1 MEPFDLDRQVRSL
14 VDDYRSR
21 CLWFLKVGYYPSTPE
36 EIRRVLGW
44 IRQHGDVAAFRRAAE
59 IDRWLSRRTSE
70 TSAAS

>member
-1 MEPFDLDRQVRSL
+1 MEPFDLDGEVRLL

-21 CLWFLKVGYYPSTPE
+21 CLWFLKVDYYPSGPG
-36 EIRRVLGW
+36 EIRRVLEW

-59 IDRWLSRRTSE
+59 IDRWLSQRTSA